1 MAANP
6 AVEAKTQSALR
17 TPTSFSPDAVSRVS
31 QALNVALADTLL
43 AKLAQVET
51 VT

>member
-17 TPTSFSPDAVSRVS
+17 TPTSFSPDAVSEAS
-31 QALNVALADTLL
+31 QARVPVLEGEQLG
-43 AKLAQVET
+43 
-51 VT
+51 